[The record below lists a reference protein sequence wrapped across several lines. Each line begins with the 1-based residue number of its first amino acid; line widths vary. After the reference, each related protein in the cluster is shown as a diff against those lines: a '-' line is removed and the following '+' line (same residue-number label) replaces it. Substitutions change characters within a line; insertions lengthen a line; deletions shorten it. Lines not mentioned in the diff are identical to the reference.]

1 MRPRHCWRRDVDL
14 SSRVREQLLSFF
26 LDRQDHFVS
35 GEEISDR
42 LQCSRTAIWKQI
54 EELRKEGYQI
64 EARPKKG
71 YRLLYRPDR
80 VAPEEVKLHLS
91 TNRFGQQIRYRQQVD
106 STQLLAHEWAREGVE
121 EGALVITEEQVQGR
135 GRLGRTWVSPPRSGI
150 WMSLILQPSIPLI
163 QAPQLTLLTSV
174 ALTRAL
180 RKATDLEIQI
190 KWPNDLLIQ
199 GKKICGILTETRGEQ
214 DQVQYVVVGMGIN
227 VNVTESSWPE
237 DVKKTATSLAIE
249 GKRTYPRAQLIAE
262 ILKELEGLYDAYLI
276 HGFDPIRIL
285 WEEYAGMLGRQ
296 IRTLTP
302 DGPVEGTAVGLDSS
316 GALLI
321 QRGGQVSPVF
331 SAEID
336 Y

>member
-1 MRPRHCWRRDVDL
+1 M

-26 LDRQDHFVS
+26 LERQDDFVS
-35 GEEISDR
+35 GEEISDQ

-64 EARPKKG
+64 EARPKRG
-71 YRLLYRPDR
+71 YRLIHRPDR
-80 VAPEEVKLHLS
+80 VAPEELKPHLF
-91 TNRFGQQIRYRQQVD
+91 TDRFGQQIRYRQQVS
-106 STQLLAHEWAREGVE
+106 STQLLAHEWAREGAE
-121 EGALVITEEQVQGR
+121 EGSLVITEEQVQGR
-135 GRLGRTWVSPPRSGI
+135 GRMGRNWVSPPRSGI
-150 WMSLILQPSIPLI
+150 WMSLILRPPIPLI

-180 RKATDLEIQI
+180 RKATDLEIRI
-190 KWPNDLLIQ
+190 KWPNDLLIR
-199 GKKICGILTETRGEQ
+199 GRKICGILTETRGEQ

-227 VNVTESSWPE
+227 VNVTESSWPGE
-237 DVKKTATSLAIE
+237 LKKKATSLAIE
-249 GKRTYPRAQLIAE
+249 GNTTYHRAKLIAG
-262 ILKELEGLYDAYLI
+262 ILKELEGLYDAYLV

-302 DGPVEGTAVGLDSS
+302 EGPVEGTAVGLDPS

-321 QRGGQVSPVF
+321 RRGDRVSPVF

-336 Y
+336 C